1 MEYIAELILE
11 RIQRAI
17 VQANMIYIEESTA
30 GHDAIFVFFIVI
42 VKLHHL

>member
-1 MEYIAELILE
+1 MEYIAELILQ

-30 GHDAIFVFFIVI
+30 GHVAIFFFIVI
-42 VKLHHL
+42 VKLHHF